1 MGGLRR
7 WGLEGTGDASLAIEI
22 FRDWEE
28 GSGEPAGEV
37 LEPLLRISRGA
48 EDIGGCL
55 QASTL
60 LRTLLSL
67 LNDLGRLCHGE
78 RKSFVKDVM
87 SVGWARQKRKRRTC
101 GGPRLSFP
109 QGTNS
114 TRASTSAT
122 QAK

>member
-60 LRTLLSL
+60 LRRLLSL
-67 LNDLGRLCHGE
+67 LNDLGRLYHRE

-87 SVGWARQKRKRRTC
+87 SMGWARQKEREEHV
-101 GGPRLSFP
+101 GVPLLSFS

-122 QAK
+122 QAQ

>member
-7 WGLEGTGDASLAIEI
+7 WGLEGTGDASLAIET

-37 LEPLLRISRGA
+37 PGLLLRMSRGA

-60 LRTLLSL
+60 PRRLLSL
-67 LNDLGRLCHGE
+67 LNVLGRLYHRE
-78 RKSFVKDVM
+78 RKKLLKM
-87 SVGWARQKRKRRTC
+87 
-101 GGPRLSFP
+101 L
-109 QGTNS
+109 
-114 TRASTSAT
+114 
-122 QAK
+122 